1 MHHMHRPHRMHHM
14 HRPHR
19 MYRMYRPMSGFVHL
33 HCHSTWS
40 LLDGAIPAESLPH
53 AAAAL
58 GYEAVAL
65 TDHDSLTGAVR
76 FASACR
82 AAGVKPIY
90 GAELTVGDDE
100 GGNKDGATSQSKADD
115 RDRDLERRRR
125 AGPSRGD
132 PQKRFGS
139 RGKRPDPEPPRP
151 TSTQPCHVTVIARDA
166 TGYGNLCRLISDA
179 HLGHERGEPRT
190 TMAKIAER
198 AEGLF
203 VLSGCEGG
211 EVARRAQAGAI
222 PQAIDA
228 ARRWRDAIGD
238 GYRIEV
244 FDHRGY
250 GDHTLRNRL
259 VRIARETGIKAVA
272 TNDVH
277 YAAPIDAATHE
288 VLHSIKEIVPLSRT
302 RALRRNSEYFLKA
315 PEEMRELFLDL
326 PEPADETLRT
336 AEQCEFDL
344 DLGNYHFPHVPL
356 PRGESPTALLARR
369 CYEGAARR
377 YDKTTRTIDER
388 LQHELRLIFK
398 MGFAAY
404 FLLVADIVEHTRNSL
419 GIRCACRGSAT
430 GSLVCY
436 VLGISDVDPVRYDLL
451 FERFMNERR
460 EEIPDIDI
468 DVESHRREEVLD
480 HILHTYGADQTAMCC
495 MVDTFR
501 ARGAIREV
509 GKALGLPPD
518 EIDLVAKAFPRVRAK
533 DIPQAIDRL
542 PELAGSNLDA
552 GQLTQLFELCL
563 AIDGFPRH
571 LALHPSGVVLS
582 SPDLADRVPMQESFG
597 GFTMLQADK
606 DDVEEL
612 GLPKLDILGVRM
624 LSAITHAAKEM
635 ERVRGEKLDLESMRR
650 DDARTFELIRSSRT
664 LGCFQIESPGQR
676 ELLARFQPDRFED
689 LIVDI
694 SLFRPGP
701 VKSDMVSPFLERHHG
716 FEEVRYMHPILKPI
730 LKETNGV
737 IVYHEQVIRVIAA
750 ITGCSLDDAD
760 YVRRHL
766 DAERPAAPDDPDGR
780 PGRSNPDG
788 TKETPQRSS
797 SHPGMGRQFR
807 GLPEAIVAGAEVVRH
822 FGNGR
827 PERLG
832 EDWVRDQRVHYH
844 GVAGP
849 IEITPPDDDVGT
861 WFVSSAVD
869 NGFSPRRAQELWRE
883 VFSFA
888 SFGFCK
894 SHAAAFA
901 LPTYISAW
909 LKAHHPAA
917 FLAGVLTHDP
927 GMYPRRLIVAD
938 ARHFS
943 IPILPIDVNASDA
956 TYRVEPV
963 HSEVA
968 SDVRPSRG
976 ARRPAP
982 DRRGPAPSAH
992 AGSAGSS
999 DRRRAPQSPRSGPDD
1014 RTLPKS
1020 QDGQRTLPPIYGI
1033 RLALLEVRDIS
1044 EAEVSSLVAARREAP
1059 FASLEDLWRRA
1070 DLSRPVLENLV
1081 HVGALDSIEPSRTR
1095 RELLWRVTDLAATA
1109 TIERT
1114 PVMSQGVLELEEP
1127 IQEALP
1133 GLLAYTPLE
1142 ETEAELEISGIDA
1155 RQHIMNLYSPLL
1167 AELGC
1172 VSATE
1177 LARCRND
1184 SEVWVAGVK
1193 VASQTPAIRSG
1204 QRIIFVT
1211 LDDLTGPI
1219 DVTVFER
1226 VQPRCARTVFHSW
1239 LLLVRGMVR
1248 KRGGASLIRATDPTN
1263 VGITVVAQE
1272 VFDLVELAEDRRAHT
1287 LAASLGRQRRKQTL
1301 TGLTTAGADTAPTKL
1316 WHSSG
1321 GSAGR

>member
-1 MHHMHRPHRMHHM
+1 
-14 HRPHR
+14 
-19 MYRMYRPMSGFVHL
+19 MSGFVHL

-76 FASACR
+76 FARACR
-82 AAGVKPIY
+82 DAGVKPIY
-90 GAELTVGDDE
+90 GAVLTVGGGEDE
-100 GGNKDGATSQSKADD
+100 RPPPGEFRSEAIARRPFPKGRAPSASEDCLSK
-115 RDRDLERRRR
+115 
-125 AGPSRGD
+125 GRG
-132 PQKRFGS
+132 R
-139 RGKRPDPEPPRP
+139 
-151 TSTQPCHVTVIARDA
+151 STAAPANHVTVVARDA

-179 HLGHERGEPRT
+179 HLGHERGKPQT
-190 TMAKIAER
+190 TMATIAER

-203 VLSGCEGG
+203 VLSGCEQG
-211 EVARRAQAGAI
+211 EVARLAQAGAI

-238 GYRIEV
+238 AYRIEV

-259 VRIARETGIKAVA
+259 LRIARETGIEAVA

-277 YAAPIDAATHE
+277 YAAPIDAAAHE
-288 VLHSIKEIVPLSRT
+288 VLHAIKEIVPLSKT
-302 RALRRNSEYFLKA
+302 RALRRNSEYFLKP
-315 PEEMRELFLDL
+315 PEEMRELFHDL
-326 PEPADETLRT
+326 PKTAEETLRI
-336 AEQCEFDL
+336 AEQCDFDL
-344 DLGNYHFPHVPL
+344 DLGTHHFPHVPL

-377 YDKTTRTIDER
+377 YDKMTRAIDQR

-419 GIRCACRGSAT
+419 GIRCACRGSAA
-430 GSLVCY
+430 GSLVCF

-480 HILHTYGADQTAMCC
+480 HILRTYGADQTAMCC

-509 GKALGLPPD
+509 GKALGLPQE
-518 EIDLVAKAFPRVRAK
+518 EIDLVAKAFPRVAAK
-533 DIPQAIDRL
+533 DIPKAIDRL

-582 SPDLADRVPMQESFG
+582 SPDLAYRVPMQESFG

-612 GLPKLDILGVRM
+612 GLAKLDILGVRM
-624 LSAITHAAKEM
+624 LSAITHAASEI
-635 ERVRGEKLDLESMRR
+635 ERVHGGKRLDLEGMPRA
-650 DDARTFELIRSSRT
+650 DAGTFELIRSSRT

-701 VKSDMVSPFLERHHG
+701 VKSDMVSPFLERRHG
-716 FEEVRYMHPILKPI
+716 FEETRYLHPILNPI
-730 LKETNGV
+730 LRETNGI

-766 DAERPAAPDDPDGR
+766 DAERPAAPDYEPSFDTHLPKTREGVPKLGSPDGR

-788 TKETPQRSS
+788 TKEAPQRSS
-797 SHPGMGRQFR
+797 SHPGMGRRFR
-807 GLPEAIVAGAEVVRH
+807 GPPEAIEWGTSLVRH
-822 FGNGR
+822 FENGHR

-832 EDWVRDQRVHYH
+832 EDWVKDQRVHYH

-849 IEITPPDDDVGT
+849 IEITPPDDDVGS

-869 NGFSPRRAQELWRE
+869 NGFSLRQAQELWRE
-883 VFSFA
+883 VFAFA

-938 ARHFS
+938 ARNFG

-956 TYRVEPV
+956 VYRVEPV
-963 HSEVA
+963 VTEVA
-968 SDVRPSRG
+968 PAVRPSRG

-982 DRRGPAPSAH
+982 ERRGPAPSAH
-992 AGSAGSS
+992 AGNADSS
-999 DRRRAPQSPRSGPDD
+999 DRRHAPQSPRSGTDGGS
-1014 RTLPKS
+1014 LPTP
-1020 QDGQRTLPPIYGI
+1020 QDGRRALLTEYGI
-1033 RLALLEVRDIS
+1033 RLALSEVRGVS
-1044 EAEVSSLVAARREAP
+1044 EAEVTSIVAARRDAP
-1059 FASLEDLWRRA
+1059 FSSLEDLWRRT

-1081 HVGALDSIEPSRTR
+1081 HVGALDSIEPSRAR

-1109 TIERT
+1109 AVERT

-1127 IQEALP
+1127 IQEVLP
-1133 GLLAYTPLE
+1133 GLPAYTPLE
-1142 ETEAELEISGIDA
+1142 ETEAELEITGIDA
-1155 RQHIMNLYSPLL
+1155 RRHIMDLYGPLL

-1172 VSATE
+1172 IPATR

-1211 LDDLTGPI
+1211 LDDVTGPI
-1219 DVTVFER
+1219 DVTAFER
-1226 VQPRCARTVFHSW
+1226 VQPRCARTIFHSW
-1239 LLLVRGMVR
+1239 LLLVRGTVR
-1248 KRGGASLIRATDPTN
+1248 KRGGASLVHTTDPSN

-1272 VFDLVELAEDRRAHT
+1272 VFDLVELAGDRRVHS

-1301 TGLTTAGADTAPTKL
+1301 AGLTATGSEAAPTKL

>member
-1 MHHMHRPHRMHHM
+1 
-14 HRPHR
+14 
-19 MYRMYRPMSGFVHL
+19 MSGFVHL

-90 GAELTVGDDE
+90 GAELTVGGEEDE
-100 GGNKDGATSQSKADD
+100 RPHTDGLSK
-115 RDRDLERRRR
+115 
-125 AGPSRGD
+125 GRG
-132 PQKRFGS
+132 R
-139 RGKRPDPEPPRP
+139 
-151 TSTQPCHVTVIARDA
+151 STAAPASHVTVIARDSR
-166 TGYGNLCRLISDA
+166 GYANLCRLISDA
-179 HLGHERGEPRT
+179 HLGHERGEPQT
-190 TMAKIAER
+190 TMARIAER

-203 VLSGCEGG
+203 VLSGCERG
-211 EVARRAQAGAI
+211 EVARLAQAGAI

-228 ARRWRDAIGD
+228 AQRWRDAIGD
-238 GYRIEV
+238 GYRLEV

-259 VRIARETGIKAVA
+259 VRIARETGIKTVA

-277 YAAPIDAATHE
+277 YAAPVDAAAHE
-288 VLHSIKEIVPLSRT
+288 VLHAIKEIIPLSKT
-302 RALRRNSEYFLKA
+302 RALRHNSEYFLKS
-315 PEEMRELFLDL
+315 PEEMRDLFHDL
-326 PEPADETLRT
+326 PEATDETLRI
-336 AEQCEFDL
+336 AEQCDFDL
-344 DLGNYHFPHVPL
+344 DLGTYHFPHVPL

-377 YDKTTRTIDER
+377 YDKMTRTIDDR

-460 EEIPDIDI
+460 EEIPDIDV

-480 HILHTYGADQTAMCC
+480 HVLRTYGADQTAMCC

-509 GKALGLPPD
+509 GKALGLPAE
-518 EIDLVAKAFPRVRAK
+518 EIDLVAKAFPRVQVK
-533 DIPQAIDRL
+533 DIPQAIARL
-542 PELAGSNLDA
+542 PELAGSNLDT
-552 GQLTQLFELCL
+552 GQLAQLFELCL

-624 LSAITHAAKEM
+624 LSAITHAAKEI
-635 ERVRGEKLDLESMRR
+635 ERFGRKKLDLESMRR

-701 VKSDMVSPFLERHHG
+701 VKSDMVSPFLERRHG
-716 FEEVRYMHPILKPI
+716 FEEVRYLHPVLKPI
-730 LKETNGV
+730 LKETGGV

-780 PGRSNPDG
+780 PGRANPDG
-788 TKETPQRSS
+788 TKEAPQRSS
-797 SHPGMGRQFR
+797 SHPGMGREFR
-807 GLPEAIVAGAEVVRH
+807 GLPETIVAGAAVVDH
-822 FGNGR
+822 FGNGHR

-832 EDWVRDQRVHYH
+832 EDWVKDQRVHYH

-849 IEITPPDDDVGT
+849 IEITPPDDDVGS
-861 WFVSSAVD
+861 WFVSSAVG
-869 NGFSPRRAQELWRE
+869 NGFSQRQAEELWRE

-909 LKAHHPAA
+909 LKAHYPAA

-938 ARHFS
+938 ARHFG

-956 TYRVEPV
+956 VYRVEPV
-963 HSEVA
+963 TPEVA
-968 SDVRPSRG
+968 SDSVG
-976 ARRPAP
+976 AHESSS
-982 DRRGPAPSAH
+982 RRGGSEAH
-992 AGSAGSS
+992 S
-999 DRRRAPQSPRSGPDD
+999 DEQRNWYGRRAPKEQARADQAPAVAPPARDGPRALQQQLQSGC
-1014 RTLPKS
+1014 TM
-1020 QDGQRTLPPIYGI
+1020 GI
-1033 RLALLEVRDIS
+1033 RLALSEVRGIS
-1044 EAEVSSLVAARREAP
+1044 EAEVASIVTARREGP
-1059 FASLEDLWRRA
+1059 FASLEDLWRRT

-1081 HVGALDSIEPSRTR
+1081 HIGALDSIEPSRTR
-1095 RELLWRVTDLAATA
+1095 RELLWRVADLAATA
-1109 TIERT
+1109 AVERK
-1114 PVMSQGVLELEEP
+1114 PVMTQGVLELDEP

-1133 GLLAYTPLE
+1133 GLPAYTPLE

-1155 RQHIMNLYSPLL
+1155 RRHVIGLYGGLL

-1172 VSATE
+1172 TPAAG
-1177 LARCRND
+1177 LPRCRND

-1193 VASQTPAIRSG
+1193 VASQTPTIRSG

-1211 LDDLTGPI
+1211 LDDVTGPI

-1248 KRGGASLIRATDPTN
+1248 KRGGASLVHTTDPRN

-1272 VFDLVELAEDRRAHT
+1272 VFDLAELTIDRRSHS

-1301 TGLTTAGADTAPTKL
+1301 TCLTAAGADAAPGKL